1 MMRKT
6 LTPALVLLLVATVG
20 LTGCATKKYVDE
32 QISSFGQV
40 TNTKIHEVQDATEGN
55 QKAIS
60 DLSAKQA
67 ALEKDVA
74 KLSATAQDA
83 MKRAEA
89 AGKLAKGKFL
99 FEATMTANDVT
110 FGFDKASLSDEAKAA
125 LDAFAAKVKGVEGH
139 AYVEIQGHTDNI
151 GSEGYNL
158 KLGHKRAEKAMRYLN
173 MEQGIPLFR
182 MNVISY
188 GEYKPIADNSNRD
201 GRAQNRRVTLVA
213 MQ

>member
-1 MMRKT
+1 
-6 LTPALVLLLVATVG
+6 
-20 LTGCATKKYVDE
+20 
-32 QISSFGQV
+32 
-40 TNTKIHEVQDATEGN
+40 
-55 QKAIS
+55 
-60 DLSAKQA
+60 
-67 ALEKDVA
+67 
-74 KLSATAQDA
+74 
-83 MKRAEA
+83 
-89 AGKLAKGKFL
+89 
-99 FEATMTANDVT
+99 MTANDVT

-125 LDAFAAKVKGVEGH
+125 LDAFAAKVKGVEGN

-151 GSEGYNL
+151 GSESYNL

-188 GEYKPIADNSNRD
+188 GEYKPIADTSNRD

>member
-1 MMRKT
+1 MRKT

-20 LTGCATKKYVDE
+20 LTGCATKKYVEE
-32 QISSFGQV
+32 QISTFGQV
-40 TNTKIHEVQDATEGN
+40 TNTKIHEVQDTAEGN

-74 KLSATAQDA
+74 KLSATANDA

-89 AGKLAKGKFL
+89 AGVLAMGKFL
-99 FEATMTANDVT
+99 FEVT
-110 FGFDKASLSDEAKAA
+110 VTDNGVMFGFDKAALSDEAKAS
-125 LDAFAAKVKGVEGH
+125 LDEFAAVVKAVEGH
-139 AYVEIQGHTDNI
+139 AYIEIQGHTDNI

-158 KLGHKRAEKAMRYLN
+158 KLGHKRAEYAMRYLN

-188 GEYKPIADNSNRD
+188 GEYKPIGDNSTRD

>member
-1 MMRKT
+1 MRKT

-20 LTGCATKKYVDE
+20 LTGCATKKWVDE
-32 QISSFGQV
+32 QVSAFGQV
-40 TNTKIHEVQDATEGN
+40 TNTKINENTNSIEAN
-55 QKAIS
+55 QKEIS
-60 DLSAKQA
+60 ELAANQA

-74 KLSATAQDA
+74 KLSATAKDA
-83 MKRAEA
+83 MERAEA
-89 AGKLAKGKFL
+89 AGVLAMGKFL
-99 FEATMTANDVT
+99 YEVT
-110 FGFDKASLSDEAKAA
+110 VTDDGVMFGFDKAALSDDAKAS
-125 LDAFAAKVKGVEGH
+125 LDAFAAVVKAVEGH
-139 AYVEIQGHTDNI
+139 AYIEIQGHTDNI

-158 KLGHKRAEKAMRYLN
+158 KLGYKRAEHAMRYLN

-188 GEYKPIADNSNRD
+188 GEYKPVGDNSTKA

>member
-1 MMRKT
+1 MRKT

-55 QKAIS
+55 QQAIS
-60 DLSAKQA
+60 ELAANQA
-67 ALEKDVA
+67 ALAVDLEEVSELA
-74 KLSATAQDA
+74 ADA
-83 MKRAEA
+83 IARADA
-89 AGKLAKGKFL
+89 AGVLAMGEFL
-99 FEATMTANDVT
+99 LEVT
-110 FGFDKASLSDEAKAA
+110 ITDNGVMFGFDKSALSDEAKAS
-125 LDAFAAKVKGVEGH
+125 LDAFAATVKAVEGH
-139 AYVEIQGHTDNI
+139 AYIEIQGHTDNI

-158 KLGHKRAEKAMRYLN
+158 KLGYKRAEHVMRYLN

-188 GEYKPIADNSNRD
+188 GEYKPIGDNSNRD
-201 GRAQNRRVTLVA
+201 GRAENRRVTLVA